1 MSATPDAKGTGA
13 SKRKSGTGPKP
24 LGSKKIKVENK
35 EADTSKDEV
44 MRDADPFGLDED
56 TGVNSEYFDKV
67 RECVDVLKA
76 EWPGISG
83 LDALPLAIEVEQ
95 DPSIKKNFP
104 AYCKDPRVLRFVA
117 G

>member
-1 MSATPDAKGTGA
+1 
-13 SKRKSGTGPKP
+13 
-24 LGSKKIKVENK
+24 
-35 EADTSKDEV
+35 
-44 MRDADPFGLDED
+44 MRQ
-56 TGVNSEYFDKV
+56 
-67 RECVDVLKA
+67 CVDVLKA
-76 EWPGISG
+76 EWPGIGG